1 MELFASLFFQNVQ
14 HLSALQ
20 ASIRIVPS
28 LVVSVLINLTIGL
41 FVHRVP
47 AVWLVGLSSMICAG
61 APVLMAV
68 APPDGIYWTHPFIAQ
83 IFQPASFA
91 VLFTVGL
98 IVVSDSFAEDTQALA
113 GAVFNTAG
121 QFGGA
126 LGLSVLQVVSKLEE
140 KKGAD
145 LQKEDALL
153 RGYRASFWA
162 MFGFM
167 LLCCGIGAFGMSKVG
182 KVGLKRE

>member
-1 MELFASLFFQNVQ
+1 M
-14 HLSALQ
+14 
-20 ASIRIVPS
+20 PS
-28 LVVSVLINLTIGL
+28 LVVSVLLNLTIGL

-47 AVWLVGLSSMICAG
+47 AFWLVGISSLICCS
-61 APVLMAV
+61 APILMAV
-68 APPDGIYWTHPFIAQ
+68 APPDGTYWTYPFIAQ
-83 IFQPASFA
+83 IFQPVSFA

-98 IVVSDSFAEDTQALA
+98 IVVSDSFAEDTQALG

-140 KKGAD
+140 KKKSD
-145 LQKEDALL
+145 SEEEEDAML

-167 LLCCGIGAFGMSKVG
+167 MICCSMGAFGMSKVG

>member
-1 MELFASLFFQNVQ
+1 M
-14 HLSALQ
+14 
-20 ASIRIVPS
+20 PS

-47 AVWLVGLSSMICAG
+47 VLWLVGLSSLICSG
-61 APVLMAV
+61 APVLMAI
-68 APPDGIYWTHPFIAQ
+68 APPDGTYWAHPFVAQ

-98 IVVSDSFAEDTQALA
+98 IVVSDAFAEDTQALA

-126 LGLSVLQVVSKLEE
+126 LGLSVLQVVSKQEEEGSGLE
-140 KKGAD
+140 
-145 LQKEDALL
+145 KEDALL
-153 RGYRASFWA
+153 QGYRASFWT

-167 LLCCGIGAFGMSKVG
+167 ILCGGMGGFGMRKVG
-182 KVGLKRE
+182 RVGLKRD

>member
-1 MELFASLFFQNVQ
+1 MQ

-28 LVVSVLINLTIGL
+28 LVVAVLTNLTIGL

-47 AVWLVGLSSMICAG
+47 ALWLVGISSLMCSVS
-61 APVLMAV
+61 PVLMAV
-68 APPDGIYWTHPFIAQ
+68 APPDGTYWTHPFFAQ
-83 IFQPASFA
+83 IVQPISYA

-98 IVVSDSFAEDTQALA
+98 IVVSDSFPEDMQALA

-126 LGLSVLQVVSKLEE
+126 VGLSVLQVVSMLEE
-140 KKGAD
+140 RKGSGS
-145 LQKEDALL
+145 QKEDTLL
-153 RGYRASFWA
+153 RGYKASFWA
-162 MFGFM
+162 MLGFM
-167 LLCCGIGAFGMSKVG
+167 VLCCGVGGFGMSKVG